1 VHTPCCTGWGFESGE
16 TLAMAKLAIETG
28 LWVNYE
34 MVDGRVEKAKK
45 VRRKPVEEYLAKQK
59 RFRHLF
65 KPARQDD
72 VIAHIQAVADAN
84 AERFGIDIKA
94 KESSE

>member
-1 VHTPCCTGWGFESGE
+1 MG
-16 TLAMAKLAIETG
+16 KLAIETG

-34 MVDGRVEKAKK
+34 IVNGGMEKVRK

-65 KPARQDD
+65 RPTRRDD
-72 VIAHIQAVADAN
+72 EIAKIQAIADAN
-84 AERFGIDIKA
+84 AERFGIDVKPRKPA
-94 KESSE
+94 E

>member
-1 VHTPCCTGWGFESGE
+1 
-16 TLAMAKLAIETG
+16 MAELIEIERQ
-28 LWVNYE
+28 LVYAALMNE
-34 MVDGRVEKAKK
+34 RDGARW
-45 VRRKPVEEYLAKQK
+45 RKPVEEYLAKQK

-94 KESSE
+94 KTPSE